1 MTSMPEARAN
11 RDAAIARVEANVE
24 PEWGDVAYRAF
35 EYLASKR
42 LYFRTDD
49 VWDVIEQHYPG
60 LTPHEPRAMG
70 AVVKRAVREKV
81 IAFAGCDYCGTTR
94 VTVPGRR
101 AHGNATDVAL
111 YVSLRETE

>member
-1 MTSMPEARAN
+1 MRGMDAARVN
-11 RDAAIARVEANVE
+11 RDDALARVEANAE
-24 PEWGDVAYRAF
+24 PEWAEVAFRAF
-35 EYLASKR
+35 EYLAGKR
-42 LYFRTDD
+42 LLFRTDD
-49 VWDVIEQHYPG
+49 VWDVIERHYPS
-60 LTPHEPRAMG
+60 LRPHEPRAMG

-81 IAFAGCDYCGTTR
+81 IAFAGCTHCGTTR